1 MKIDNN
7 VTDQQDHFFRTFHS
21 SMFLFRLLAISVSL
35 IVASHIYYGAS
46 ITSLSALQA
55 NFISVLGA
63 FVTFAAFEKLRE
75 ILHTNN
81 DKSTHKDADVS
92 NMLYTAEISLKDH
105 IADIIGRCEI
115 LAQHTDT
122 KENEK
127 HIAAI
132 LNATTK
138 IDTLAENQI
147 HIFDLDYNDGKA
159 HHNMIA
165 QPQSELS
172 QSIEEILD
180 RAQTYAVWNNI
191 SMERQTDYNF
201 GKVSDLDISSLK
213 ILLQNILQNVITTY
227 NDVNM
232 HVNLAPIEI
241 LGERRAIQMRIK
253 LNAQDDAIEI
263 RKLFE
268 ADKQVSM
275 NAYVTKRL
283 ISHLN
288 ADLSFIG
295 NNTLELRI
303 PYRDETTDITQA
315 GETHVN
321 SAKTKRPK
329 NTPITTTPSIL
340 IVDDHPANVML
351 LHKFASKFRHARI
364 DEAISGAE
372 AVQIYN
378 MHSHELIFMDCQM
391 PGMDGLQACK
401 KIREIEAIYK
411 TEPAIIIGVT
421 ADTSRTTRRKCVDA
435 GMNSLLYKPITT
447 SLVQEAVG
455 IYFSADIITP
465 EGAGNP
471 NKKNQYNSHEKNHAL
486 ANAEDTLALMNE
498 NGIEHLPVN
507 LARLRSYTE
516 GDLEEEK
523 MFFNIFIEQARQTL
537 DTLEQTLQDH
547 NLEDWCRAA
556 HKLKGSSANIGAE
569 QLAELCQIAEFHDK
583 TITEEDILKAIRTE
597 LNKVDEFLNTLT
609 DKAVKA
615 HLSDESKRM
624 H

>member
-1 MKIDNN
+1 M
-7 VTDQQDHFFRTFHS
+7 
-21 SMFLFRLLAISVSL
+21 
-35 IVASHIYYGAS
+35 
-46 ITSLSALQA
+46 
-55 NFISVLGA
+55 
-63 FVTFAAFEKLRE
+63 
-75 ILHTNN
+75 
-81 DKSTHKDADVS
+81 
-92 NMLYTAEISLKDH
+92 
-105 IADIIGRCEI
+105 
-115 LAQHTDT
+115 
-122 KENEK
+122 
-127 HIAAI
+127 
-132 LNATTK
+132 
-138 IDTLAENQI
+138 
-147 HIFDLDYNDGKA
+147 
-159 HHNMIA
+159 
-165 QPQSELS
+165 
-172 QSIEEILD
+172 
-180 RAQTYAVWNNI
+180 
-191 SMERQTDYNF
+191 
-201 GKVSDLDISSLK
+201 
-213 ILLQNILQNVITTY
+213 
-227 NDVNM
+227 
-232 HVNLAPIEI
+232 
-241 LGERRAIQMRIK
+241 
-253 LNAQDDAIEI
+253 
-263 RKLFE
+263 
-268 ADKQVSM
+268 
-275 NAYVTKRL
+275 
-283 ISHLN
+283 
-288 ADLSFIG
+288 
-295 NNTLELRI
+295 
-303 PYRDETTDITQA
+303 
-315 GETHVN
+315 
-321 SAKTKRPK
+321 
-329 NTPITTTPSIL
+329 
-340 IVDDHPANVML
+340 
-351 LHKFASKFRHARI
+351 
-364 DEAISGAE
+364 
-372 AVQIYN
+372 
-378 MHSHELIFMDCQM
+378 
-391 PGMDGLQACK
+391 
-401 KIREIEAIYK
+401 
-411 TEPAIIIGVT
+411 T